1 MAPFDALSGWGT
13 WPSMVAPLLIGVG
26 FGAAL
31 EMSGFGDSRKLAA
44 QFYFKDLTVLK
55 VMFTAIVVAGV
66 LLGLTSALG
75 LLDFE
80 RVWVNPTFLLPGLV
94 GGLIMGVGFVIGGF
108 CPGTSVVAASTL
120 KLDGVAFLGG
130 VVLGTFAFTETA
142 GSFAGFMGSTA
153 MGRMTLP
160 ALFGVDAGVILVLVT
175 IMALLMFLFGELAEA
190 WFGRRERGAQL
201 RLLPRR
207 PQAWVAAG
215 GRLAVALLT
224 AGLGQPDAS
233 DRWEQHAETLTPLL
247 EDRTVYVHPMEV
259 AELTRDTGV
268 YTVVLDV
275 REERDFNLFHLK
287 KSRNISLDELAT
299 PEVLQALAG
308 APGNTV
314 HFMVSNDD
322 ARATEAW
329 KIATANGVQN
339 VYIIEGGINR
349 WLTLFP
355 PPPCLGK
362 IRDEGGEEE
371 ALDFDFY
378 RAVGDCCN
386 SAYPEV
392 KHRGLP
398 VDCYLASNPDA
409 SHVRS
414 AAGHV
419 EAPAPPMEF
428 ERKVKL
434 QTKKKASGGCG

>member
-1 MAPFDALSGWGT
+1 MAPFETLAGWGT
-13 WPSMVAPLLIGVG
+13 WPSMVTPLLIGVG
-26 FGAAL
+26 FGAVL

-75 LLDFE
+75 ILDFE
-80 RVWVNPTFLLPGLV
+80 RVWVNPTFLVPGLV

-108 CPGTSVVAASTL
+108 CPGTSLVAASTL
-120 KLDGVAFLGG
+120 KIDGVAFLGG
-130 VVLGTFAFTETA
+130 VVFGTFAFTETV
-142 GSFAGFMGSTA
+142 GSFEGFMGATA
-153 MGRMTLP
+153 MGRVTLP
-160 ALFGVDAGVILVLVT
+160 DLFGVDAGVVLALVT
-175 IMALLMFLFGELAEA
+175 AMALLMFLFGELAEA
-190 WFGRRERGAQL
+190 WFGRGERGAQL

-207 PQAWVAAG
+207 PQAWIAAG
-215 GRLAVALLT
+215 LLLATALLT

-233 DRWEQHAETLTPLL
+233 DRWDLRADTLAPLL
-247 EDRTVYVHPMEV
+247 EARAVYVHPMEV

-268 YTVVLDV
+268 FTVVIDV
-275 REERDFNLFHLK
+275 RDARDFNLFHLK
-287 KSRNISLDELAT
+287 KSRNIRLEDLAA
-299 PEVLQALAG
+299 PEVLAELKS

-322 ARATEAW
+322 VHATEAW
-329 KIATANGVQN
+329 KIAAANGVPN

-349 WLTLFP
+349 WLALFP
-355 PPPCLGK
+355 PPPCLGEALET
-362 IRDEGGEEE
+362 DGAEE
-371 ALDFDFY
+371 ALDFAFY

-398 VDCYLASNPDA
+398 VDCYLSANPDA
-409 SHVRS
+409 AHVRS

-419 EAPAPPMEF
+419 EAPAPAIEF
-428 ERKVKL
+428 EHKVKL
-434 QTKKKASGGCG
+434 QTKKRGTGGCG